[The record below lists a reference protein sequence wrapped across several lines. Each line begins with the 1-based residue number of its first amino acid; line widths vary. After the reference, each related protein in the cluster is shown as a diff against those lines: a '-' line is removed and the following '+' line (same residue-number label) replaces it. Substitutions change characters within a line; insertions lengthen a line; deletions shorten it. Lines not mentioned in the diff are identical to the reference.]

1 MPTPR
6 RNRQAIVVRRAARSR
21 SMPTPMTGSAGVLA
35 ASAGGAAVVSRST
48 LDAARRIGES
58 VIVAAVTSAGLYLV
72 GSVYTDS
79 FYRRLS
85 IEPVSLDLAPAHIA
99 LQSAHALRALLEFP
113 STLLLFYILY
123 RTFHSQLRRFQTW
136 FDRARQR
143 FPRLVLIVTNLIV
156 VSPLLVGAVEAS
168 LGKQTLIPDSV
179 LAEIASGLED
189 AGLFLLI
196 YVIWLGWS
204 QRVSIISQ
212 VRQRKIIPI
221 ALIFTVYLLNAL
233 ASTAANAELAAEL
246 LMTGT
251 SDNSMS
257 IEFKMKPG
265 FEQSLAGK
273 ELIFV
278 ANRFDT
284 YYVVERQ
291 PIPPSQRPMS
301 FMIPGDTVEVANVQR
316 INDADATFDQLG
328 ANADAIDRLDP

>member
-1 MPTPR
+1 M
-6 RNRQAIVVRRAARSR
+6 V
-21 SMPTPMTGSAGVLA
+21 A
-35 ASAGGAAVVSRST
+35 ASAGGAAVVSQST

-79 FYRRLS
+79 YFRRLS
-85 IEPVSLDLAPAHIA
+85 IEPVSLDLAPSYIA

-113 STLLLFYILY
+113 STLLLLFILY
-123 RTFHSQLRRFQTW
+123 RTFSSQVRRFKTW

-156 VSPLLVGAVEAS
+156 VSPLLVGAVQAS
-168 LGKQTLIPDSV
+168 LRQQSFIPDSV
-179 LAEIASGLED
+179 LAEVAGGLED
-189 AGLFLLI
+189 AGLFLFI

-204 QRVSIISQ
+204 QRSSIISQ
-212 VRQRKIIPI
+212 VRQRKLVPI
-221 ALIFTVYLLNAL
+221 ALIFSVYLLGAL
-233 ASTAANAELAAEL
+233 ASTAAKAELAAEL

-251 SDNSMS
+251 SDASMS

-278 ANRFDT
+278 ADRFDT

-301 FMIPGDTVEVANVQR
+301 YMIPGDTVEVATVRR
-316 INDADATFDQLG
+316 INDADATIDQFG

>member
-1 MPTPR
+1 MSRPR
-6 RNRQAIVVRRAARSR
+6 RTRQAIVVRRTTRSR
-21 SMPTPMTGSAGVLA
+21 STPTPITRSVGVLA
-35 ASAGGAAVVSRST
+35 ASAGGATVVSQST

-85 IEPVSLDLAPAHIA
+85 IEPVSLDLAPSYIA

-113 STLLLFYILY
+113 STLLLLYILY
-123 RTFHSQLRRFQTW
+123 RTFSSQVRRFQTW

-143 FPRLVLIVTNLIV
+143 FPRLVLIITNLIV

-212 VRQRKIIPI
+212 VRQRKLVPI

-233 ASTAANAELAAEL
+233 ASTAAKAELAAEL

-251 SDNSMS
+251 SDDSMS
-257 IEFKMKPG
+257 IDFQMKPG
-265 FEQSLAGK
+265 FEPRLAGK
-273 ELIFV
+273 DLIFV
-278 ANRFDT
+278 ADRFDT

-291 PIPPSQRPMS
+291 PIPPSQRPTS
-301 FMIPGDTVEVANVQR
+301 HMIPGDTVEVATVR
-316 INDADATFDQLG
+316 RVNDADATFDQFD
-328 ANADAIDRLDP
+328 ANAEAIDRLDP